1 MIEDRDLAKGTFKVV
16 LGLRGSENGIF
27 LEYSGWLLDVED
39 CKDED
44 DGVLESFEEMDVLE
58 GCDLIESSSCEF
70 LLSDP
75 FPPREPR

>member
-1 MIEDRDLAKGTFKVV
+1 M
-16 LGLRGSENGIF
+16 
-27 LEYSGWLLDVED
+27 ED

-44 DGVLESFEEMDVLE
+44 DGVRESFEEMDVLE

-75 FPPREPR
+75 REPR